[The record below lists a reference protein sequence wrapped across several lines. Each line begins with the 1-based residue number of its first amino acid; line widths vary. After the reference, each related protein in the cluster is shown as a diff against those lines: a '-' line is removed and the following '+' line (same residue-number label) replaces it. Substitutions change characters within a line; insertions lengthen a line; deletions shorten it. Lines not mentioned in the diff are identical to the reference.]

1 MVWFYSSSVRKYMS
15 FLDDPE
21 LKEISLKFNEAMDKF
36 QKEADDLWN
45 SLSYDDRLKIFC
57 AVSKL
62 IYEGEIR
69 DKRSYRGVL
78 YSTFGFEPDAYAVAQ
93 CAGYMSIHNAIYDGE
108 RVFNTLED
116 FVTNHLDV
124 TKDNL
129 KEQIDQYIVKKY
141 L

>member
-1 MVWFYSSSVRKYMS
+1 MS
-15 FLDDPE
+15 FLDDPKFIE
-21 LKEISLKFNEAMDKF
+21 ASNAFNEAMDKF
-36 QKEADDLWN
+36 QKEADDHWN
-45 SLSYDDRLKIFC
+45 SLPYDDRLKIFC

-62 IYEGEIR
+62 IYQGEIR
-69 DKRSYRGVL
+69 DGKSYRGML
-78 YSTFGFEPDAYAVAQ
+78 YDTFGFEPDAYAVAQ

-108 RVFNTLED
+108 RVFKTLED

-129 KEQIDQYIVKKY
+129 KEQIDEYIVKKY